1 VGSYQRVS
9 GRRMT
14 ATRSTHLE
22 TARHQVQHRSLP
34 DDCDGVAGDLGDHHQ
49 TFGLTGEAP

>member
-1 VGSYQRVS
+1 
-9 GRRMT
+9 MT